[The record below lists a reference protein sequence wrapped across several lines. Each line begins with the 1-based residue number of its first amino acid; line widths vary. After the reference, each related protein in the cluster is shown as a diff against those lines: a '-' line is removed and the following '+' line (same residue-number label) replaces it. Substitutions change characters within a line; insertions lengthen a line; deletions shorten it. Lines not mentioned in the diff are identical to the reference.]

1 LSGSA
6 TKDAGK
12 EHATVMSYH
21 DAFFLSGALLL
32 IGAILALLVNDTKA
46 RAAMMKRVRK
56 TADGR
61 MVEEPAEFVLE

>member
-1 LSGSA
+1 
-6 TKDAGK
+6 
-12 EHATVMSYH
+12 MSYH

-46 RAAMMKRVRK
+46 RAAMMKRVHK
-56 TADGR
+56 GADGR